1 MIHRRDEFRGA
12 QATIDKVHQLAKD
25 GKINLFT
32 QYQMASVKGDKN
44 LESIDIKHDNNEI
57 KNLKTD
63 YVLGFFGLIMQLG
76 PIANW
81 GLNIDKKTIEVDT
94 EKFETNQKGIYAVGD
109 ICNYP
114 GKLKLILSGFHEGAL
129 AARACFKLAR
139 PNEKYRFEFTTS
151 SKTIKERLGVKKV
164 IELYSANTPNG
175 KKISIMLEEIG
186 YEYKVINIDLNKGDQ
201 FKPEFKKISPFSK
214 IPVIIDQDNNKNI
227 FESGAILMYLA
238 EQSGKFYDTKDRLE
252 INQWLMAQMG
262 YVGPMLGQHHQFHHY
277 NPGKSQFGE
286 ERYFKISKR
295 IYEELDERLSK
306 SRFLAGENYTIADI
320 GTFPWIARHEWHD
333 IGLKNYK
340 NLTRW
345 YVEISEREAVKKGF
359 KFMNKDEVPPK
370 P

>member
-1 MIHRRDEFRGA
+1 M
-12 QATIDKVHQLAKD
+12 
-25 GKINLFT
+25 
-32 QYQMASVKGDKN
+32 
-44 LESIDIKHDNNEI
+44 
-57 KNLKTD
+57 
-63 YVLGFFGLIMQLG
+63 
-76 PIANW
+76 
-81 GLNIDKKTIEVDT
+81 
-94 EKFETNQKGIYAVGD
+94 
-109 ICNYP
+109 
-114 GKLKLILSGFHEGAL
+114 
-129 AARACFKLAR
+129 
-139 PNEKYRFEFTTS
+139 
-151 SKTIKERLGVKKV
+151 

-175 KKISIMLEEIG
+175 KKISIMLEEIC

-201 FKPEFKKISPFSK
+201 FKPEFKKISPLSK

-306 SRFLAGENYTIADI
+306 VKYLAGENYTIADI